1 MGLYKKKSKIP
12 TGMAAVAAFII
23 QLLIGTTLSD
33 QKNKK
38 KTINLITFKSVINEA
53 LSHYLLYVVW
63 NHGACSMTCV
73 QVFLIKSDYSS
84 YYTAAE
90 VQHPFLKSCPIL
102 LSYGEYIALAFYAAA
117 ASSSP
122 RRRTSTTTTKLV
134 VISGHIVAQSGTTI
148 FFLCVC
154 VAILKGIISSTLQ
167 QSNIISSHT
176 SITGLALCTR
186 LGGKMEYYIESHKIY
201 CILIHTILS
210 NDAEETL
217 SLILSID
224 YFTKNLVPLQLHFP
238 LAAPVYTTPL
248 TLICCCYRKLLLL
261 QSTQYTTQTHGL
273 LESNWICTNLFLE
286 GENH

>member
-1 MGLYKKKSKIP
+1 MRPFQCILNPILNDHIFFEDQI
-12 TGMAAVAAFII
+12 M
-23 QLLIGTTLSD
+23 LLWP
-33 QKNKK
+33 
-38 KTINLITFKSVINEA
+38 EA
-53 LSHYLLYVVW
+53 LL
-63 NHGACSMTCV
+63 AC
-73 QVFLIKSDYSS
+73 L
-84 YYTAAE
+84 
-90 VQHPFLKSCPIL
+90 
-102 LSYGEYIALAFYAAA
+102 
-117 ASSSP
+117 
-122 RRRTSTTTTKLV
+122 TSKLV
-134 VISGHIVAQSGTTI
+134 VISGRHIVAQSGTTI
-148 FFLCVC
+148 FLVC

-261 QSTQYTTQTHGL
+261 QSTKYTIHRHMAYWNQNGFVSIQSQIFF
-273 LESNWICTNLFLE
+273 SNKFFN
-286 GENH
+286 